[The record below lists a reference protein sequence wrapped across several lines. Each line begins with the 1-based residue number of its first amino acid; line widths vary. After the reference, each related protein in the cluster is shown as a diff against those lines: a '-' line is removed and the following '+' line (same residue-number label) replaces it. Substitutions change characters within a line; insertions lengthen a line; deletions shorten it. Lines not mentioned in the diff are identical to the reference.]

1 MIYTIVSVR
10 DGASG
15 AFGRPFFVHARA
27 QAVRSF
33 TDEVNRPAPDN
44 EMNRHPEDFDLFFIG
59 TFDDSSG
66 ALTNNPE
73 LLLRG
78 KDAVNTAH

>member
-1 MIYTIVSVR
+1 MIYSIVSVR

-15 AFGRPFFVHARA
+15 AFGRPFFVHARG
-27 QAVRSF
+27 QAIRSF
-33 TDEVNRPAPDN
+33 TDEINRSAADN

-59 TFDDSSG
+59 TFDDSNG
-66 ALTNNPE
+66 GMTNAPE

-78 KDAVNTAH
+78 KDALNASH